1 MLKKFINR
9 LLIVIFFS
17 HGVLYFIYP
26 QDIYNEGSWIKLI
39 KFVVLFLFLISNIS
53 SISKKNILRWLGATA
68 GIFILMLMSHD
79 IAQFMSGEGLKRFF
93 LYVSPLLMIVITP
106 IIDKYNYKKI
116 PLHVIALGVLF
127 AFIEYFYFN
136 GIFTRFDHSENHGYI
151 RIVSIFVNPNNAGLI
166 LSIGFIYIND
176 YFQTTNFIH
185 FLKKLLF
192 LSAIIIAIF
201 LTGSKTPLTILIL
214 YFILKLPYYFGKL
227 FKYNKFGNMKYI
239 VLVVLMLPI
248 LLIIPNKVNLDI
260 FSYIRSFSLN
270 TGEIRQNQFFD
281 FFSFN
286 ILDSFLAPNYFN
298 ISQTYDIMYLQ
309 LWSDIGFIG
318 IIIFFVLLLFIYLK
332 RIRFYTNSAK
342 VLFFLLLF
350 SGFSLSFL
358 IIWPIGYIFWYLA
371 FSNNFYKNE

>member
-1 MLKKFINR
+1 
-9 LLIVIFFS
+9 
-17 HGVLYFIYP
+17 
-26 QDIYNEGSWIKLI
+26 
-39 KFVVLFLFLISNIS
+39 
-53 SISKKNILRWLGATA
+53 
-68 GIFILMLMSHD
+68 
-79 IAQFMSGEGLKRFF
+79 
-93 LYVSPLLMIVITP
+93 
-106 IIDKYNYKKI
+106 
-116 PLHVIALGVLF
+116 
-127 AFIEYFYFN
+127 
-136 GIFTRFDHSENHGYI
+136 
-151 RIVSIFVNPNNAGLI
+151 
-166 LSIGFIYIND
+166 
-176 YFQTTNFIH
+176 
-185 FLKKLLF
+185 
-192 LSAIIIAIF
+192 
-201 LTGSKTPLTILIL
+201 
-214 YFILKLPYYFGKL
+214 
-227 FKYNKFGNMKYI
+227 
-239 VLVVLMLPI
+239 MLPI